1 MNKDSR
7 IGEYIIEFDIPGNL
21 LNAGNYY
28 IRLLFGKD
36 RSELLLG
43 ADNLIG
49 FEVENVKLGVKT
61 HIYPGIIRPVFDY
74 KIKIK

>member
-28 IRLLFGKD
+28 IRLLLEK
-36 RSELLLG
+36 
-43 ADNLIG
+43 IG
-49 FEVENVKLGVKT
+49 RNSYLEQ
-61 HIYPGIIRPVFDY
+61 II
-74 KIKIK
+74 